1 VELTIAL
8 ATLLLAGMTW
18 LLYKLATVLEPRS

>member
-1 VELTIAL
+1 MELTIGL

-18 LLYKLATVLEPRS
+18 LLYRLATALEPRS